1 MIANGLDNEGIRR
14 SIGADTLGYVS
25 LDGLIAATEQ
35 PKTRLC
41 RACFDGEYPIDLPA
55 ENLIGKHVLEGVGRR
70 VAVKPGAGKPR
81 SPSAPRPSQPAWAS
95 APHRT
100 GRSTTIRCGPGR
112 HRRLTPPADPHRS
125 TETSKGITVTHVT
138 ERNGAASGPADGPA
152 GGDRQPWTGGA
163 GRGTRKRSVT
173 YADAGVSIHAGDRAV
188 ELLKSKVRQTR
199 RPEVVGDLGG
209 FAGLFRLDTKKYRNP
224 ILASSTDGVGT
235 KLVIAQ
241 QLDIHDTVGID
252 LVAMV
257 VDDLVAC
264 GAEPLFLLDY
274 IACGEVVPDKVAEIG
289 AGIADG
295 CRYAGCALLGGE
307 TAEHP
312 GVLRPDEYDI
322 SATGVGVVE
331 ESDILGRERVE
342 VGDVVIAMRSSGLH
356 SNGYSLVR
364 HVLLGVGPDAAG
376 HRHRGLRQA
385 AHPRRGAAHPD
396 PDLRQGLPRP
406 DRRGRG
412 AGAGPRHRRR
422 HPRQPGPRPA
432 GARRRGRRPRHL
444 AAAADLRPGPGARA
458 ASRTPRWSRPST
470 WASACSPIVSAED
483 ADRALAFL
491 TGRGVEAWQAGEII
505 EGTGNVQMVGSAHP
519 GLITLR

>member
-1 MIANGLDNEGIRR
+1 MTHVSER
-14 SIGADTLGYVS
+14 S
-25 LDGLIAATEQ
+25 
-35 PKTRLC
+35 
-41 RACFDGEYPIDLPA
+41 
-55 ENLIGKHVLEGVGRR
+55 
-70 VAVKPGAGKPR
+70 GAGS
-81 SPSAPRPSQPAWAS
+81 SP
-95 APHRT
+95 T
-100 GRSTTIRCGPGR
+100 G
-112 HRRLTPPADPHRS
+112 
-125 TETSKGITVTHVT
+125 
-138 ERNGAASGPADGPA
+138 A

-163 GRGTRKRSVT
+163 GRQARKRSVS
-173 YADAGVSIHAGDRAV
+173 YADAGVSIDAGDRAV

-199 RPEVVGDLGG
+199 RPEVLGDLGG
-209 FAGLFRLDTKKYRNP
+209 FAGLFRLDTTKYKNP

-241 QLDIHDTVGID
+241 QMDIHDTVGID

-274 IACGEVVPDKVAEIG
+274 IATGEVVPDKVAEIG

-331 ESDILGRERVE
+331 EADILSPDRVE

-364 HVLLGVGPDAAG
+364 HVLLGAARMRLDIVIDDFGRQRTLGEELLTPTKIYAKDCLKLIAEADVRALSHITGGGIPGNLVRVLPEHVDAVVN
-376 HRHRGLRQA
+376 R
-385 AHPRRGAAHPD
+385 
-396 PDLRQGLPRP
+396 
-406 DRRGRG
+406 
-412 AGAGPRHRRR
+412 
-422 HPRQPGPRPA
+422 
-432 GARRRGRRPRHL
+432 
-444 AAAADLRPGPGARA
+444 
-458 ASRTPRWSRPST
+458 ST
-470 WASACSPIVSAED
+470 WKPQPVFDLIQSKGRIDDHDMESTFNMGVGMFAIVSAED
-483 ADRALAFL
+483 ADRALATL

-505 EGTGNVQMVGSAHP
+505 EGTGNVQMVGQHTR
-519 GLITLR
+519 G